1 VEVANFIAES
11 RAVEERR
18 RLAALISRPCHIAT
32 SLEDGA
38 QIYSIVVGPVASP
51 EEAARLSEDLS
62 KRRLVGQARV
72 VLWAVAD
79 STGR

>member
-1 VEVANFIAES
+1 
-11 RAVEERR
+11 
-18 RLAALISRPCHIAT
+18 
-32 SLEDGA
+32 
-38 QIYSIVVGPVASP
+38 VASP